1 MAQKRILVTG
11 GFGLIGHNVVRQL
24 QQQRHHVAIV
34 DNKTNYGTVPADEM
48 KYLFDER
55 EARMLA
61 DTPLYL
67 AHIQDMESM
76 RLTFSRE
83 QPDVV
88 IHMASFPRQKVV
100 NNNPVM
106 ASSTMMSGMM
116 TLLELSRQHQVQRFI
131 YVSSSMVYG
140 PFQDDIT
147 EDHECRPQGQ
157 YGIMKLAGE
166 WLLRDYSRRCGFEHV
181 IVRPSAVYGPLDVRD
196 RVISQFMLAARRDE
210 TLRVRGA
217 QECLDLTFVDDA
229 AMGIVNAVTAP
240 AAANRTYNIT
250 RSHSWSL
257 LDAAELACRIAGAG
271 RIEVEDRDPD
281 FPSRGS
287 LNIDRA
293 RRDLGFD
300 PKIDAEQ
307 GFRIYNEW
315 FKNSIF
321 WNTQT
326 V

>member
-24 QQQRHHVAIV
+24 QQQGHHVAIV
-34 DNKTNYGTVPADEM
+34 DNKTNYGIVPADEM

-55 EARMLA
+55 EARMAA

-67 AHIQDMESM
+67 TDIQDMESM
-76 RLTFSRE
+76 QVTFNRE
-83 QPDVV
+83 QPDVI
-88 IHMASFPRQKVV
+88 IHLASFPRQKVV
-100 NNNPVM
+100 NAHPVM

-116 TLLELSRQHQVQRFI
+116 TLLELACKHQVQRFI
-131 YVSSSMVYG
+131 YASSSMVYG
-140 PFQDDIT
+140 AFQDDVT

-166 WLLRDYSRRCGFEHV
+166 WLLRDYSRRGSFEHV
-181 IVRPSAVYGPLDVRD
+181 ILRPSAVYGPLDVRD

-217 QECLDLTFVDDA
+217 QECLDFTFVDDA
-229 AMGIVNAVTAP
+229 AMGIVAAVTAP
-240 AAANRTYNIT
+240 AAANNTYNIT

-257 LDAAELACRIAGAG
+257 LEAAELACKIAGRG

-287 LNIDRA
+287 LNIDQA

-300 PKIDAEQ
+300 PKIDVEQ

-315 FKNSIF
+315 FENSVF
-321 WNTQT
+321 WNPQT